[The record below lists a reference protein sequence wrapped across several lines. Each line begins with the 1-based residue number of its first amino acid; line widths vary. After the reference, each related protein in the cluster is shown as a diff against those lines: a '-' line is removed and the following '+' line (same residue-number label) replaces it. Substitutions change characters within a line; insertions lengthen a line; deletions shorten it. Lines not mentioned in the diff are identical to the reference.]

1 MGQMSISELL
11 QLPVA
16 ERIRIVEAIW
26 DSIAAAPEALEL
38 SDAERADL
46 DRRWDA
52 FEKDPTAGSPW
63 AEVRARI
70 ARNG

>member
-1 MGQMSISELL
+1 MGQISISELL

-26 DSIAAAPEALEL
+26 DSIAAAPETLDL
-38 SDAERADL
+38 SEAERAELDL
-46 DRRWDA
+46 RWEA
-52 FEKDPTAGSPW
+52 YQRDPKAGAPW

>member
-1 MGQMSISELL
+1 MSISELL
-11 QLPVA
+11 KLPVA

-38 SDAERADL
+38 SEAERQEL
-46 DRRWDA
+46 DRRWEA
-52 FEKDPTAGSPW
+52 FERDPSAGSPW